1 MFYSEVG
8 NLFAQFGKKRE
19 KDQIF
24 FFRMFV
30 WKLGWMFWHLE
41 RNFLTKVQRNFAHC
55 LKTIWKNEED
65 FGEDIFSRKIFE
77 HVQCTFDNSARK
89 FLSRNFLAGKPK
101 KNKSWNKSF
110 TRRVV
115 KKVKKLS
122 ENNSTR
128 IVFWTLRSSFD
139 KLGASFVAGS
149 ARSFQSESAKKDKRK
164 FFKQEL
170 VLLRTFLLTRTMLF
184 LQACRKI

>member
-1 MFYSEVG
+1 MFYSEVE
-8 NLFAQFGKKRE
+8 NLFAQFGTNWE
-19 KDQIF
+19 KSFF

-30 WKLGWMFWHLE
+30 WKLGGMFWHLE

-77 HVQCTFDNSARK
+77 HVQWTFDNSARK

-122 ENNSTR
+122 KNNSKR

-149 ARSFQSESAKKDKRK
+149 ARSFQSESANKDKRE

-170 VLLRTFLLTRTMLF
+170 VLLKTFLLTRTMLF
-184 LQACRKI
+184 LQACRKT